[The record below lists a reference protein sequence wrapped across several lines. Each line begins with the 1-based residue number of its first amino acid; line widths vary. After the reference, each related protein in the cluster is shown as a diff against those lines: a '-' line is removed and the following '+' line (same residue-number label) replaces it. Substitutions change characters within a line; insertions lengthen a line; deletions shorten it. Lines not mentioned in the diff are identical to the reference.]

1 MTHFILALVLS
12 TSPSNT
18 SAVTTA
24 NYNTCINSKP
34 FVLDSTKTATTTFKA
49 SNMGCST
56 DSKMVETALYRKKGV
71 KKVKIDGESIT
82 VTFNPAKISVSD
94 LKTVIENTGTC
105 EDPNAKVHEVEI
117 KTAP

>member
-1 MTHFILALVLS
+1 MTQFILALVLS
-12 TSPSNT
+12 TSPSNP
-18 SAVTTA
+18 AATTA
-24 NYNTCINSKP
+24 AFNYQYSMLS
-34 FVLDSTKTATTTFKA
+34 FQDSTKTNTTTFKA

-71 KKVKIDGESIT
+71 KKVKIDGETIS

-117 KTAP
+117 QTAP